1 MLERKTEGRGIRAV
15 ETVGCKHHKDE
26 DFYTNMCKKI
36 KSKREHETPTFLLNR
51 VMSDKDS

>member
-36 KSKREHETPTFLLNR
+36 KSKREHETPTFLLKQGHVR
-51 VMSDKDS
+51 